1 MIRRPPRSTLFPYT
15 TLFRSTAWSPV
26 GAKEPFRASDR
37 SPGTK
42 RFLTPLRG
50 WHLSGPVPQ
59 GLRPGLLSSAPDG
72 AWDRA
77 STRLTRRDELGIEAQ
92 TRAENVETPGSG
104 MPDPYSHSMVPGGLC
119 VRSRNTPAMPSCWN
133 NSAHISCSKAWS
145 METDRAV
152 IPSTESTGR
161 SRSEE
166 HTSELPSL

>member
-1 MIRRPPRSTLFPYT
+1 MGANAYSKD
-15 TLFRSTAWSPV
+15 PV
-26 GAKEPFRASDR
+26 GAKEPFHGERAISGHEALSYAPTIWR
-37 SPGTK
+37 V
-42 RFLTPLRG
+42 
-50 WHLSGPVPQ
+50 SGPVPQ
-59 GLRPGLLSSAPDG
+59 GLRPGLLSSAPDW

-104 MPDPYSHSMVPGGLC
+104 GPDPYSHSMVPGGLC
-119 VRSRNTPAMPSCWN
+119 VKSRNTPAMPSCWN